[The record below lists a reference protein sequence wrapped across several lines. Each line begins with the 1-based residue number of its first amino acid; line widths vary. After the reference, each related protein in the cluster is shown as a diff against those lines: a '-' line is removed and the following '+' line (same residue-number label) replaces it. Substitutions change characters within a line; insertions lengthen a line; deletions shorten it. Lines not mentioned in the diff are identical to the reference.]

1 MSKMTSSTYKIISKI
16 WMRVIHS
23 IIKNTNNNSSSRDTL
38 PPDRHD
44 IEVDPCWAGW
54 LALI

>member
-1 MSKMTSSTYKIISKI
+1 MTSSTYKIISKI

-44 IEVDPCWAGW
+44 IEVDTCWAG
-54 LALI
+54 